1 MYDLIIIG
9 GGPAGLTAGLYAG
22 RSRLKTLLLEKTGL
36 GGQIILSPTIENYPG
51 FAGGVATAELIL
63 AMQKQVEELEVEI
76 KADEAVRIDPQPGC
90 FKVTAQEAE
99 YQAKAIII
107 STGACP
113 KKLDIPGEGR
123 LIARGVSYCGT
134 CDGPLFKNK
143 DIFVVGGGDKAVEEA
158 IFLTRFARKV
168 TLIHRR
174 DELRASK
181 ILQERVL
188 ENKKIEILW
197 STIPLE
203 VLGQKTVAALR
214 IKNLKSAAILDV
226 ACSGIFVFVG
236 IHPHTAFLG
245 NLVKLDEI
253 GFILTNDDMETSVGG
268 VFAAGDCRQKT
279 LTQVITACADGAI
292 AAFNANRYLETKE

>member
-1 MYDLIIIG
+1 M
-9 GGPAGLTAGLYAG
+9 TAALYAG

-51 FAGGVATAELIL
+51 FAGGVATADLIL
-63 AMQKQVEELEVEI
+63 AIRKQVEELEVEI
-76 KADEAVRIDPQPGC
+76 KTDEVVKIDPQSGC
-90 FKVTAQEAE
+90 FKVMAQEAE
-99 YQAKAIII
+99 YQAKTIIV

-123 LIARGVSYCGT
+123 LIAKGVSYCGT

-174 DELRASK
+174 DQLRASK

-197 STIPLE
+197 NTIPLE
-203 VLGQKTVAALR
+203 VLGEKTVEALR
-214 IKNLKSAAILDV
+214 IKNLKSNTISDT
-226 ACSGIFVFVG
+226 ACSGVFIFVG

-253 GFILTNDDMETSVGG
+253 GFILTNDDMEASVSGI
-268 VFAAGDCRQKT
+268 FAAGDCRKKDPDSGNNC
-279 LTQVITACADGAI
+279 LRGWG
-292 AAFNANRYLETKE
+292 NRGL